1 MEDEGLR
8 KEASVIRE
16 DRGLRENPSAIGE
29 DGGLREEPSGRTVNS
44 DWSHQ

>member
-29 DGGLREEPSGRTVNS
+29 DGGLREGPSGRTVNS